1 MSKKFFCFK
10 NFFTTYLIFL
20 CFASIYLFSKFYLLH
35 VNNSMAEWVI
45 NYHGGFGRRGFLG
58 EILAKLSFLAD
69 IYLKDIILYFL
80 YFLFLS
86 YYVLVYLFFKSINF
100 KPIFILAILSPL
112 FLIFPL
118 AELEALGRKDIL
130 IPICFL
136 LFSYLFKK
144 FEFKSLMVFLI
155 LIYTLLLLTH
165 EVSIFY
171 LPFFYLVV
179 FFKLKKI
186 KLSDF
191 ITIFLVS
198 LYFLSIVFLLSNS
211 IHTDSSIEKMCESL
225 KNSYNTECGLGA
237 SVLNRK
243 LMDNVR
249 ELGGLNITHII
260 RGLLIFLI
268 GAFALIT
275 SIKNSEY
282 CNRNY
287 NFIFKRKTFA
297 INFLIIFLP
306 TLIPFII
313 AVDWGRWFNLSYTM
327 SLLFYFFC
335 FKNNLIFL
343 GESNFI
349 KFIDKVNKKKIL
361 FVFMIF
367 IICFTWNPK
376 AVHHED
382 IGSIPIYRVI
392 AKIIKYY

>member
-1 MSKKFFCFK
+1 MYKKLFFSK
-10 NFFTTYLIFL
+10 NFFLIYLIFL
-20 CFASIYLFSKFYLLH
+20 CFASIFFFSKIYLLH
-35 VNNSMAEWVI
+35 TNNSMAEWVI

-58 EILAKLSFLAD
+58 EILAKISLVTGL
-69 IYLKDIILYFL
+69 YLKNTVLYFL

-86 YYVLVYLFFKSINF
+86 YYSLIYFFFKNIDF

-171 LPFFYLVV
+171 LPFFYLII
-179 FFKLKKI
+179 FFKLQKI
-186 KLSDF
+186 KLSNI

-198 LYFLSIVFLLSNS
+198 LYFLSIVSLLSNS

-260 RGLLIFLI
+260 RGLLVFLI

-282 CNRNY
+282 SNRNY
-287 NFIFKRKTFA
+287 NFIFKRKAFA

-343 GESNFI
+343 GESDFI

-382 IGSIPIYRVI
+382 IGSIPVYRVI